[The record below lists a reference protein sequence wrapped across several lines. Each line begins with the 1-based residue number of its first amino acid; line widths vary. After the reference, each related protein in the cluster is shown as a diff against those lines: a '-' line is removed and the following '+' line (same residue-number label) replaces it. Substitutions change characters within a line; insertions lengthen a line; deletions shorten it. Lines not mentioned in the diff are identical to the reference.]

1 MKTEEV
7 AADVLRI
14 LAQNGKTL
22 ATAESCT
29 GGLVGKLLTDIPGSS
44 AVYMGGVIS
53 YTNGVKQRLLG
64 VSEETLRAYTA
75 VSRQTA
81 TEMAKGAREAVCAD
95 VGVSVTGLAGPG
107 GGTPEQPV
115 GTVYVGF
122 AFGST
127 EWVSGLRLWE
137 WDAINRNSIRRH
149 TALCAFGIAEHIL
162 AEVGNQ

>member
-1 MKTEEV
+1 MKTEEL

-64 VSEETLRAYTA
+64 VSEETLCAYTA
-75 VSRQTA
+75 DR
-81 TEMAKGAREAVCAD
+81 K
-95 VGVSVTGLAGPG
+95 SV
-107 GGTPEQPV
+107 V
-115 GTVYVGF
+115 
-122 AFGST
+122 
-127 EWVSGLRLWE
+127 
-137 WDAINRNSIRRH
+137 
-149 TALCAFGIAEHIL
+149 
-162 AEVGNQ
+162 

>member
-1 MKTEEV
+1 M
-7 AADVLRI
+7 
-14 LAQNGKTL
+14 

-95 VGVSVTGLAGPG
+95 VGVSVTGLAGPDG
-107 GGTPEQPV
+107 DGTGRPI
-115 GTVYVGF
+115 GLVYIGLDMNGF
-122 AFGST
+122 SYNQELHLAGSRAQIR
-127 EWVSGLRLWE
+127 E
-137 WDAINRNSIRRH
+137 DAARAIFEMLL
-149 TALCAFGIAEHIL
+149 TYL
-162 AEVGNQ
+162 